1 MFVPMG
7 VFAPR
12 VEKVAR
18 KRVFRTRREGK
29 GARHRLE
36 THPLVFFTLLSS
48 PDMAQTT
55 ATAGPIGLDNSLQVG
70 SAKGNTSF
78 VLEAID
84 KTSFQERPVVPPGP
98 GMVQINVRQTGIC
111 GSDVHYWKHGRIG
124 DFVLTKPMVSLSLSL
139 SISRMRR
146 DQCVE

>member
-1 MFVPMG
+1 
-7 VFAPR
+7 
-12 VEKVAR
+12 
-18 KRVFRTRREGK
+18 
-29 GARHRLE
+29 
-36 THPLVFFTLLSS
+36 
-48 PDMAQTT
+48 MAQTT

-124 DFVLTKPMVSLSLSL
+124 DFVLTKPMVSLSLSVDFENAKG
-139 SISRMRR
+139 SM
-146 DQCVE
+146 C